1 MENFDK
7 STLQNK
13 IGLIIISV
21 MKTKEAI
28 SAVGGVP
35 NLCRLLECTRA
46 AIYQWGEEVP
56 EARQYELEIKTNGLL
71 KSDYTLHKNKDASE
85 HGPK

>member
-1 MENFDK
+1 MENYDK
-7 STLQNK
+7 FTLQNQ
-13 IGLIIISV
+13 IGLIIISS
-21 MKTKEAI
+21 MKTREAI
-28 SAVGGVP
+28 SAVGGVQK
-35 NLCRLLECTRA
+35 LCRLLECTRA

-56 EARQYELEIKTNGLL
+56 EGRQYELEVKTDGLL